1 MIDYLT
7 KLNIKPD
14 ESAEQPC
21 SSIISSARSSI
32 IWENNTMNEI
42 KIKLGDI
49 VTTTRGQKRGRVVQF
64 SSDKTIAQV
73 DFFDGTTKE
82 FLSQNLKRVQTC
94 QSSLI
99 K

>member
-42 KIKLGDI
+42 LLRTENYEKLKELFFKLKKEIRKLQDEYI
-49 VTTTRGQKRGRVVQF
+49 ILQ
-64 SSDKTIAQV
+64 DENIALREQLNE
-73 DFFDGTTKE
+73 TK
-82 FLSQNLKRVQTC
+82 K
-94 QSSLI
+94 
-99 K
+99 